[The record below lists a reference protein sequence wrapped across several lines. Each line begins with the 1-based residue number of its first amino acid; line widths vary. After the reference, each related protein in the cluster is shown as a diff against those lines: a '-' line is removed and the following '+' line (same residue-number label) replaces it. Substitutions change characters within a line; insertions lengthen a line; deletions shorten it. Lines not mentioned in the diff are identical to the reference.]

1 MATHTRNARVRV
13 DPYLPQLRARE
24 MTNREVAA
32 LLGITEEHL
41 SRTLKEIGFEKEPAV
56 DRAAL
61 KKATADKKA
70 NIAALAAAHPP
81 EEAARLAGVSVR
93 TIYRYLDKKK

>member
-13 DPYLPQLRARE
+13 TPYLPQLRARE
-24 MTNREVAA
+24 MTNREVAS

-41 SRTLKEIGFEKEPAV
+41 SRTLTELEFEKEPAV

-61 KKATADKKA
+61 KAATAAKKA
-70 NIAALAAAHPP
+70 NIAALAATHPP

-93 TIYRYLDKKK
+93 TIYRHLGKQK